1 MSTPVENPAESAFE
15 RVLRE
20 DGRLVYTVRGVSML
34 PLLRQ
39 KRDLVIIERRG
50 PGRCAVG
57 DVVLYQHDPGR
68 FVLHRVVEVR
78 PEDYIILG
86 DNCVAREYGITDDE
100 ILGVMTACI
109 RAGREYSARGR
120 GMRLYTA
127 LTLRTERPRVAL
139 KKCVLRLKR
148 AAKKAPG
155 RG

>member
-1 MSTPVENPAESAFE
+1 MSTPMENRDTSAFA
-15 RVLRE
+15 RVLRD

-50 PGRCAVG
+50 PGRCAAG
-57 DVVLYQHDPGR
+57 DVVLYHHDPGR
-68 FVLHRVVEVR
+68 YVLHRIVEVR

-86 DNCVAREYGITDDE
+86 DNCVTREYGITDDE
-100 ILGVMTACI
+100 ILGVMTGLV
-109 RAGREYSARGR
+109 RGGRTYAVTGR

-127 LTLRTERPRVAL
+127 LILFTERPRVAL
-139 KKCVLRLKR
+139 KKGVLRLKR
-148 AAKKAPG
+148 AAKRALG